1 MRQLRFVALAEDGAA
16 VILAD
21 DRGDQYRLAV
31 DERLRAASRG
41 DGPRLGQIEIMMESS
56 MRPAEIQ
63 ARVRAG
69 EAPEDIARAGSM
81 PVERVLRFAGPV
93 LRERALVVQRA
104 RATRC
109 RPIGDG
115 EALLL
120 AEVVDDQLTRQGIDP
135 DSATWDAGRRD
146 NGTWRITV
154 RYSVGRQSNE
164 AVWVYD
170 PAGQQIRPND
180 DAARDLLAAMSSQS
194 SGATATRHG
203 AARNAESESRSLSVV
218 RAAATEPKPALEP
231 ASEPASEPTFEP
243 AAEAAAAPEPAAAP
257 SKPATGT
264 GSDEPVRHVSIPSW
278 DDIVFGVRGR
288 KG

>member
-16 VILAD
+16 IILAD
-21 DRGDQYRLAV
+21 DRGGQYRLAV

-41 DGPRLGQIEIMMESS
+41 DGARLGQIEIMMESS

-69 EAPEDIARAGSM
+69 EAPEEIARAGSM

-93 LRERALVVQRA
+93 LQERALVVQRA

-115 EALLL
+115 AAPLL
-120 AEVVDDQLTRQGIDP
+120 AQVVDDQLIRQGIDP
-135 DSATWDAGRRD
+135 ESATWDAGRRD
-146 NGTWRITV
+146 NGTWRVTV
-154 RYSVGRQSNE
+154 RFSAGRQSGE

-170 PAGQQIRPND
+170 PAGQQVRPND
-180 DAARDLLAAMSSQS
+180 DSARDLLAAMASSPAM
-194 SGATATRHG
+194 GHADPRP
-203 AARNAESESRSLSVV
+203 LSVV
-218 RAAATEPKPALEP
+218 RAAKQPPPPATAEPQ
-231 ASEPASEPTFEP
+231 TQ
-243 AAEAAAAPEPAAAP
+243 PEQPLAGPPSPPAAAGAAGEE
-257 SKPATGT
+257 PA
-264 GSDEPVRHVSIPSW
+264 RHVSIPSW

>member
-21 DRGDQYRLAV
+21 DHGEQYRLAV
-31 DERLRAASRG
+31 DDRLRAASTG
-41 DGPRLGQIEIMMESS
+41 HGARLGQIEIMMDSS

-93 LRERALVVQRA
+93 LQERALVVQRA

-115 EALLL
+115 EAPLL
-120 AEVVDDQLTRQGIDP
+120 AQVVDDQLIRQGIDP

-146 NGTWRITV
+146 NGTWWITV
-154 RYSVGRQSNE
+154 RYSGGRQASE

-180 DAARDLLAAMSSQS
+180 DAARDLLAAMSC
-194 SGATATRHG
+194 APPAVVDPRP
-203 AARNAESESRSLSVV
+203 LSVV
-218 RAAATEPKPALEP
+218 RAAEPALPPEVSPENKPAKP
-231 ASEPASEPTFEP
+231 
-243 AAEAAAAPEPAAAP
+243 AAAAAGAAGDEPA
-257 SKPATGT
+257 
-264 GSDEPVRHVSIPSW
+264 RHVSIPSW